1 MNNNQFFETV
11 DHVTYRVTSSA
22 VSGMILGGSFATLKG
37 LPLMQ
42 TTLSMTS
49 SFALASTACFIPE
62 RIFYHSS
69 FYFVPRDT
77 NSTGFTDSS
86 EKLEKT
92 RLFVSHGLG
101 GIIGGGVAGGL
112 FKGKPLPGIMLLS
125 PLMLVAAYSEIRIQ
139 EYKRKRIKELR
150 MEMEKKS
157 SNVVGR

>member
-1 MNNNQFFETV
+1 MNNNQLFETV

-22 VSGMILGGSFATLKG
+22 VSGLILGGSFATLKG

-77 NSTGFTDSS
+77 SKEFTDSS

-101 GIIGGGVAGGL
+101 GIIGGGVAGGI

-125 PLMLVAAYSEIRIQ
+125 PLMLGAAYSEIRIQ
-139 EYKRKRIKELR
+139 EYKRKRIKELQ
-150 MEMEKKS
+150 MEMEQKS
-157 SNVVGR
+157 GNVGR